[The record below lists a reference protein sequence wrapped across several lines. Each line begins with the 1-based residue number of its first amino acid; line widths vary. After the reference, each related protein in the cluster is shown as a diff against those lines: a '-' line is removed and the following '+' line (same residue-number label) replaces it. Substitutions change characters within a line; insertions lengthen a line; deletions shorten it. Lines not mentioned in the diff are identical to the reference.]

1 MKKTLNTR
9 LLLALPM
16 GFFGLS
22 ALEAQTWVP
31 SAAGTYDWND
41 DANWSSSPYP
51 NAVDATANISI
62 DSANPQTLELNE
74 AITVGSLLFED
85 NGATTGS
92 SSVEV
97 ASGTGGSLILQT
109 SSGNAVVSITAPS
122 SSRQPTVTISSDVVV
137 NSNTTFDTTGSGSTS
152 KQIRLTGDLSGS
164 GSITKEGSKG
174 RLTLTGDNSA
184 FTGNW
189 ILSGGVSTSYFRI
202 SADNNLGA
210 VPVSS
215 TNNIT
220 VNGNNTMEFTPGT
233 YTIDANRDILINSGS
248 LRLAATAWNTYVTI
262 AGDISGAGGIAR
274 VTDKGDSPRITLSG
288 NNTYTGTTS
297 VTSGRLRAGSNSAF
311 GIDSEVIMGT
321 GTYDKNGIL
330 DLNDYDNSIGSLS
343 GGNATKGHVDLG
355 TATLTTGSNDLST
368 NYGGIIYGTGG
379 VTKVGTGTMTL
390 SGENT
395 YSGTTT
401 ISEGVLAIDASERLN
416 DVSNLVLDGGT
427 LATNGFA
434 ETMGTLL
441 LSNDSFID
449 LGSGDSDLVFLD
461 SSALSWTL
469 SAVLTISN
477 FDEGLDSIRFGTD
490 GSGLSGS
497 QLSQIVLN
505 GGAASLDG
513 SGYLTAV
520 PEAGS
525 FALLSGFVS
534 LGLVALR
541 RRR

>member
-202 SADNNLGA
+202 SADTNLGA

-215 TNNIT
+215 TNNL
-220 VNGNNTMEFTPGT
+220 
-233 YTIDANRDILINSGS
+233 RDDC
-248 LRLAATAWNTYVTI
+248 R
-262 AGDISGAGGIAR
+262 
-274 VTDKGDSPRITLSG
+274 
-288 NNTYTGTTS
+288 
-297 VTSGRLRAGSNSAF
+297 
-311 GIDSEVIMGT
+311 
-321 GTYDKNGIL
+321 
-330 DLNDYDNSIGSLS
+330 
-343 GGNATKGHVDLG
+343 
-355 TATLTTGSNDLST
+355 
-368 NYGGIIYGTGG
+368 
-379 VTKVGTGTMTL
+379 
-390 SGENT
+390 
-395 YSGTTT
+395 
-401 ISEGVLAIDASERLN
+401 
-416 DVSNLVLDGGT
+416 
-427 LATNGFA
+427 
-434 ETMGTLL
+434 
-441 LSNDSFID
+441 
-449 LGSGDSDLVFLD
+449 
-461 SSALSWTL
+461 
-469 SAVLTISN
+469 
-477 FDEGLDSIRFGTD
+477 
-490 GSGLSGS
+490 
-497 QLSQIVLN
+497 
-505 GGAASLDG
+505 
-513 SGYLTAV
+513 
-520 PEAGS
+520 
-525 FALLSGFVS
+525 
-534 LGLVALR
+534 
-541 RRR
+541 

>member
-461 SSALSWTL
+461 SSALSWT
-469 SAVLTISN
+469 
-477 FDEGLDSIRFGTD
+477 
-490 GSGLSGS
+490 
-497 QLSQIVLN
+497 
-505 GGAASLDG
+505 
-513 SGYLTAV
+513 
-520 PEAGS
+520 
-525 FALLSGFVS
+525 
-534 LGLVALR
+534 
-541 RRR
+541 